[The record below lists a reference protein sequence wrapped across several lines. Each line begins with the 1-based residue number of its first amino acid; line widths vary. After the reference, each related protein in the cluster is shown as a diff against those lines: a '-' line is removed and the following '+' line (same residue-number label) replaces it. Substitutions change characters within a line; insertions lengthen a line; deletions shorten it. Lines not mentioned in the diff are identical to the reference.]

1 MHIDMYMAGQLPRQ
15 ISHNS
20 HYHRNDNP
28 TIVLNSQEYR
38 NERINLKSSKDTDP
52 DDTNAKKMDPDN
64 TYPDNTY
71 PDNTYPD
78 NTYPD
83 EMSTYDIDPNEMARK
98 LDDVNTRNE
107 RRKERVMIR

>member
-1 MHIDMYMAGQLPRQ
+1 MYMAGQLPRQ

-64 TYPDNTY
+64 TYPD
-71 PDNTYPD
+71 
-78 NTYPD
+78 